1 MDTGAYNLQ
10 CSFLFVMDAFK
21 ELAGLLCHLLTE
33 LSSLLHARF

>member
-1 MDTGAYNLQ
+1 MDTGAYM
-10 CSFLFVMDAFK
+10 SSAHFFLMDAFM